1 MSNIN
6 DLIDWFEFSLSD
18 SDKIRVQELDS
29 IRNKDNENEIDAEI
43 SQIYDKVSPFSFTL
57 IRGAPVTSPPTV
69 KTLDVGAVLFQVEEL
84 VLAPLRP

>member
-43 SQIYDKVSPFSFTL
+43 SQIYDKVSPFSL
-57 IRGAPVTSPPTV
+57 NNIANMKGV
-69 KTLDVGAVLFQVEEL
+69 K
-84 VLAPLRP
+84 

>member
-29 IRNKDNENEIDAEI
+29 IRNKDNENEINAEI
-43 SQIYDKVSPFSFTL
+43 GQIYDNVSPFSL
-57 IRGAPVTSPPTV
+57 NNIANMKGV
-69 KTLDVGAVLFQVEEL
+69 K
-84 VLAPLRP
+84 

>member
-29 IRNKDNENEIDAEI
+29 IRNKDNENEINAEI
-43 SQIYDKVSPFSFTL
+43 SQIYDKVSPFSFNQ
-57 IRGAPVTSPPTV
+57 IANMKGV
-69 KTLDVGAVLFQVEEL
+69 K
-84 VLAPLRP
+84 

>member
-29 IRNKDNENEIDAEI
+29 TRNEDNETEVNTEI
-43 SQIYDKVSPFSFTL
+43 SNILGKYNSPAIQEITAIKCRDL
-57 IRGAPVTSPPTV
+57 NIR
-69 KTLDVGAVLFQVEEL
+69 
-84 VLAPLRP
+84 

>member
-29 IRNKDNENEIDAEI
+29 IRNKDNENEINAEI
-43 SQIYDKVSPFSFTL
+43 SLIYDKVSPFSL
-57 IRGAPVTSPPTV
+57 NNIANMKGV
-69 KTLDVGAVLFQVEEL
+69 K
-84 VLAPLRP
+84 

>member
-29 IRNKDNENEIDAEI
+29 IRNKDNENEIIAEI
-43 SQIYDKVSPFSFTL
+43 SQIYDKVSPFSFNQ
-57 IRGAPVTSPPTV
+57 IANMKGV
-69 KTLDVGAVLFQVEEL
+69 K
-84 VLAPLRP
+84 

>member
-29 IRNKDNENEIDAEI
+29 IRNKDNENEITAEI
-43 SQIYDKVSPFSFTL
+43 GQIYDNVSPFSL
-57 IRGAPVTSPPTV
+57 NNIANMKGV
-69 KTLDVGAVLFQVEEL
+69 K
-84 VLAPLRP
+84 